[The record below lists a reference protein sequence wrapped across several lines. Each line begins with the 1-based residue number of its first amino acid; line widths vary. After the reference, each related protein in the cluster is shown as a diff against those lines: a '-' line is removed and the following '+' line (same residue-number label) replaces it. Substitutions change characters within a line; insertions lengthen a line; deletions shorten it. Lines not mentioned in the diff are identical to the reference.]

1 MFDIVC
7 VTSLPADYI
16 EIDSISVRSDPHMQ
30 GLRLRA
36 ATCERLP
43 AGKGLLTPSDA
54 FASRQVRG
62 DLGPMTVWQT
72 AGGFAGKHA
81 SPERWSKVCSGR
93 LPWSSP
99 ISPNLT

>member
-1 MFDIVC
+1 MHPTTTSAAAHAAASHAAAAAIRGDSLAHQSPSLPLLTSRGSRVRVAGVMFDIVC

-43 AGKGLLTPSDA
+43 AGKGLLSPSDA
-54 FASRQVRG
+54 F
-62 DLGPMTVWQT
+62 
-72 AGGFAGKHA
+72 
-81 SPERWSKVCSGR
+81 
-93 LPWSSP
+93 
-99 ISPNLT
+99 